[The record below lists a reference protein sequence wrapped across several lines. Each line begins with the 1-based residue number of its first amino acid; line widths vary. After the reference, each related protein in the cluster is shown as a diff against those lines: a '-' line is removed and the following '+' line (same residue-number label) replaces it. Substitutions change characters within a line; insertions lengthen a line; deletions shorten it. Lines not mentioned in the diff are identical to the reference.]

1 MDMVSLKRYLCPLLS
16 RDFIKF
22 NDTVMR
28 NVLII
33 SFLSLFVNVYSQEK
47 ELLIDTVFIKSFSNE
62 KIVKAIKES
71 KKQYKKYDTDSGT
84 CTADLSLTVN
94 HEHISDFHSL
104 NFRFEDLKK
113 KKYKKNT
120 KESFYKEV
128 KIFEF
133 NPEYPDLMLSRLYD
147 FTTFS
152 FVSDFD
158 HYRYKMREIGGK
170 LQITC
175 YSKMTNLKAVII
187 LDKNTLLPEAVY
199 KSIIA
204 PTYRA
209 EQMYLNITKNSD
221 SKITYDILKDE
232 AMALYRIGDHKIDIA
247 EIRAEALMDQ
257 YKIQRTDKKGA
268 LLFTKDLE
276 TSFQK

>member
-1 MDMVSLKRYLCPLLS
+1 
-16 RDFIKF
+16 
-22 NDTVMR
+22 MR
-28 NVLII
+28 NILII
-33 SFLSLFVNVYSQEK
+33 SSLSLFVNVYSQEK

-62 KIVKAIKES
+62 RIVKTLKES
-71 KKQYKKYDTDSGT
+71 KNQYKKYDTDSGT
-84 CTADLSLTVN
+84 YTADLSLTVN
-94 HEHISDFHSL
+94 NENISDFHSL

-120 KESFYKEV
+120 KASFYKEV

-147 FTTFS
+147 FTAFNYLN
-152 FVSDFD
+152 DFD

-175 YSKMTNLKAVII
+175 YSKITNLKAVII

-204 PTYRA
+204 SMYRA
-209 EQMYLNITKNSD
+209 EQTYLNITKNSD

-232 AMALYRIGDHKIDIA
+232 AMVLYRIRGHKIDIA
-247 EIRAEALMDQ
+247 EIRADVLMDQ
-257 YKIQRTDKKGA
+257 YKIQRTDKKGT
-268 LLFTKDLE
+268 LLLTKDLE
-276 TSFQK
+276 NIISKVMIKKND